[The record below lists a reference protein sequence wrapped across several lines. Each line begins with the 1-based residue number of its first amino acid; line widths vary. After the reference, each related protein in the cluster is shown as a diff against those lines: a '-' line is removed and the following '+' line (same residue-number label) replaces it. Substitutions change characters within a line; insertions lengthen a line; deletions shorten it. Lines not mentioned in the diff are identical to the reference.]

1 MAEKLTQCEEILEY
15 MKKYGSITQLQAYLD
30 IGCWRLASR
39 INDLRKRGYA
49 IQRQMIKVKNRHGQ
63 NVPIAQYSLVGV
75 EADAD
80 NRMQSSRG

>member
-1 MAEKLTQCEEILEY
+1 MRKPTQCDEILEY

-39 INDLRKRGYA
+39 ISDLRKRGYA
-49 IQRQMIKVKNRHGQ
+49 IQRQMIKVKNRHRAD
-63 NVPIAQYSLVGV
+63 VPIAQYSLVKG

>member
-1 MAEKLTQCEEILEY
+1 MKKITQCEQIVEY
-15 MKKYGSITQLQAYLD
+15 MKKYGGITQLEAYLD

-39 INDLRKRGYA
+39 ISDLRRRGYA
-49 IQRQMIKVKNRHGQ
+49 IRKETVRVKNRHKQ
-63 NVPIAQYSLVGV
+63 YVPIARYSLVEV